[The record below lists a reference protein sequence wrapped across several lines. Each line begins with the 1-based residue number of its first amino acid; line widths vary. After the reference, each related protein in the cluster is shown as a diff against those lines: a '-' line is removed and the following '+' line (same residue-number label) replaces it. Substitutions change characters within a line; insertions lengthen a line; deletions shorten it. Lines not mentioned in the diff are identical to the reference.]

1 MGVHCTVYILNIT
14 MMINQ
19 ELVKEGVKKYKGKG
33 GYSAE
38 GLEQRV
44 TYIIRNMF
52 MNYRVKKIAK
62 IKFIHMKNSYFFYRY
77 NLHNYLNSF

>member
-1 MGVHCTVYILNIT
+1 MYILNII

-19 ELVKEGVKKYKGKG
+19 GKGQEVVRKYKGKG

-52 MNYRVKKIAK
+52 MNYRGKKIAK
-62 IKFIHMKNSYFFYRY
+62 TKFIHIKNSYFFYRY